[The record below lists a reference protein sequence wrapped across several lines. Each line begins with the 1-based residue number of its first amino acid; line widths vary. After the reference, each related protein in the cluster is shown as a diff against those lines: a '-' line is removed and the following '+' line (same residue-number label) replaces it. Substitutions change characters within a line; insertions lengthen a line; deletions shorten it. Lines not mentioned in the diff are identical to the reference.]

1 MLYFIILIVKISSKI
16 QSDFE
21 QTAKRAINEMIQHR
35 RSKHHISRAGF
46 STYAEVMNIKHHPA
60 WNCVDGSLNNVLYC
74 SVWSTWQKET
84 FRDLISD
91 TCSLLHCQT
100 HVNVMWWTTQEKKK
114 RWRNAACGWDNDFYL
129 IKAVDC
135 YTGWTSTMNVF
146 MLNERVYRLF

>member
-1 MLYFIILIVKISSKI
+1 MLYLIILIVQISSKI

-74 SVWSTWQKET
+74 SVWSTWQKDRKRHSEIL
-84 FRDLISD
+84 FQIRAL
-91 TCSLLHCQT
+91 CQT

-129 IKAVDC
+129 IKQ
-135 YTGWTSTMNVF
+135 WTVILAELLQLMCSC
-146 MLNERVYRLF
+146 